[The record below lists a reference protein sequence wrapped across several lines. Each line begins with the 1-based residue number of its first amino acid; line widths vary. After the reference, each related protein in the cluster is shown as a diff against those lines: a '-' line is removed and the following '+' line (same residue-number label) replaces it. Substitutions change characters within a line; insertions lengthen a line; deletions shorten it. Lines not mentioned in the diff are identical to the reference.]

1 MVLTQFSIT
10 KAKPKEKPYK
20 LSDGG
25 GLHLLV
31 QPGGSRLWRF
41 RYRFG
46 GRENMLA
53 LGSYPEVSLATAR
66 DKRNEAKKLVAA
78 GSDPSEK
85 RKLDKGCC
93 GRIGSDYLRRNSGG
107 AYRKAGRRRRG
118 GIHAHEEPLAA

>member
-10 KAKPKEKPYK
+10 KAKPKKKPYK

-25 GLHLLV
+25 GLHLLI

-53 LGSYPEVSLATAR
+53 LGSYPEISSGPIADSCVTTSL
-66 DKRNEAKKLVAA
+66 V
-78 GSDPSEK
+78 
-85 RKLDKGCC
+85 
-93 GRIGSDYLRRNSGG
+93 
-107 AYRKAGRRRRG
+107 
-118 GIHAHEEPLAA
+118 